1 MTQNPK
7 AEPRQALGRQTQ
19 RKGLIIVN
27 TGDGKG
33 KSTAAFGIVFRAW
46 GRDMKPCVIQFL
58 KNEGARFG
66 EQRAAERLGI
76 EFFSS
81 GDGFTWLSKDLD
93 ESAARA
99 RHGWDVAQDKI
110 GSGEYDLVVLDE
122 ITYAF
127 NYGWL
132 NFDEVRAWLD
142 AHKPPML
149 HIVFTGRSASP
160 ELVAYA
166 DLVTEMKEVKH
177 PYSQGIKAQAGIEF

>member
-1 MTQNPK
+1 
-7 AEPRQALGRQTQ
+7 
-19 RKGLIIVN
+19 
-27 TGDGKG
+27 
-33 KSTAAFGIVFRAW
+33 
-46 GRDMKPCVIQFL
+46 MKPCVIQFL